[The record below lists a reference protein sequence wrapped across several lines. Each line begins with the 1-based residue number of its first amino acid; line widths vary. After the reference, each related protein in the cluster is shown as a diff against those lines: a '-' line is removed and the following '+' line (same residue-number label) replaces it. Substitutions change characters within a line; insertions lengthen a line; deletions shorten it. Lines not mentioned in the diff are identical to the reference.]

1 MTPEKT
7 EKIIEKTWY
16 SRIFTDRFLLDAAGR
31 IIHQL
36 YRNPLALCQC
46 PVNTDGIQPVKT
58 GDPEQN
64 RNDKNNNKIP
74 DFLFCNAQNIPD

>member
-31 IIHQL
+31 IS
-36 YRNPLALCQC
+36 NALM
-46 PVNTDGIQPVKT
+46 I
-58 GDPEQN
+58 
-64 RNDKNNNKIP
+64 RIP
-74 DFLFCNAQNIPD
+74 THLMESMKCA